1 MVEKV
6 EFYDER
12 REIMLHI
19 NEIEMYYAPRKNIM
33 GRITNIQGEPEM
45 NEDESA
51 FLCGIIKKYSPNK
64 IVEVGIAGGGT
75 SAIIL
80 SCLQLLAM
88 KESKL
93 YSVDYSQKFYRNND
107 YQSGFLG
114 KEAREVLGLSEERHI
129 ILTGDIACSFE
140 EIKDGIDLLIIDT
153 MHILPGELL
162 DFITLLP
169 ALNENAIVVLHDV
182 ALAYMLETHRT
193 YIATNVLFA
202 CAVGDKY
209 INTFEFSGKY
219 SNIAAIKVN
228 TKTKD
233 WAYNVFLG
241 LLVPWMYIPDEK
253 QVMGYR
259 SVIQNYYPKPLL
271 ELFDTALQL
280 NKKKLKTSIQFRWLF
295 PFNKVSEGDRIVLF
309 GTGEVG
315 KAFVKQIKHTGYC
328 DIVGIVDNNEKKWGD
343 TVQSPDKIKYMQYD
357 FVVVAV
363 ANENIAGNIKRQLSD
378 LGIIANKIVWC
389 DYFI

>member
-1 MVEKV
+1 
-6 EFYDER
+6 
-12 REIMLHI
+12 MLHI

-51 FLCGIIKKYSPNK
+51 FLCGLIKKYNPNK

-88 KESKL
+88 KDSKL
-93 YSVDYSQKFYRNND
+93 YSVDYSQKFYRNNN

-114 KEAREVLGLSEERHI
+114 KEAREVLGLSEDNHV
-129 ILTGDIACSFE
+129 ILTGDIACSFK
-140 EIKDGIDLLIIDT
+140 EIQDGIDLLIIDT

-182 ALAYMLETHRT
+182 ALAYMLETHGS
-193 YIATNVLFA
+193 YIATNVLFS

-209 INTFEFSGKY
+209 INTFEFSGRY

-228 TKTKD
+228 DKTKD
-233 WAYNVFLG
+233 WVYNVFLG

-259 SVIQNYYPKPLL
+259 TVIKNNYPKQLL
-271 ELFDTALQL
+271 ELFDTSLQL
-280 NKKKLKTSIQFRWLF
+280 NKKKLKTSIKFKWLF
-295 PFNKVSEGDRIVLF
+295 PFNKVNKGDRIVLF

-315 KAFVKQIKHTGYC
+315 KAFIKQITHTGYC
-328 DIVGIVDNNEKKWGD
+328 DIVGIIDNDEKTWD
-343 TVQSPDKIKYMQYD
+343 ATVQSPDNIKYMQYD

-363 ANENIAGNIKRQLSD
+363 ANEDVAGKIKRQLSD
-378 LGIIANKIVWC
+378 LGIKDNKVIWC
-389 DYFI
+389 DYYI